1 MASIAGIATALPLNV
16 VPQDVARREFERL
29 HAGRPEVQRLLK
41 LFSSC
46 GVEKR
51 HFAFPPE
58 YYASGK
64 SFDQRNADYIE
75 EGVKLAEQAAR
86 ACLHNARL
94 EPDQVNH
101 LIFVTTTGLAT
112 PSVDAR
118 LVRHLGLRPDV
129 RRSPLFGLGCAGGA
143 GALIRANDVL
153 RAFPRDRALVVAL
166 ELCGQVFSTRAAE
179 PVDIVGTAL
188 FGDGAAA
195 VVLSGEQGPAS
206 TGPRIR
212 GTRTVLFRETEDLMG
227 WKFTSDGMRLQ
238 LSERVTGF
246 VRERLGPEVGRFL
259 AEHTMP
265 PDRLNFWILHPGGRR
280 IIEAYRDVF
289 SLSEEALKWTRS
301 SLATVGNLSSASV
314 LFILADVIGQGRPRE
329 GDRGFLVALGP
340 GFASEMLL
348 LHW

>member
-1 MASIAGIATALPLNV
+1 MATITGIGTALPPNV
-16 VPQDVARREFERL
+16 VPQDVVRREFERL
-29 HAGRPEVQRLLK
+29 HSGRPDVERLLR
-41 LFSSC
+41 LFGTC
-46 GVEKR
+46 GVDRR
-51 HFAFPPE
+51 HFAFPPQ
-58 YYASGK
+58 YYASGR

-75 EGVKLAEQAAR
+75 EGVRLAEQAAR
-86 ACLHNARL
+86 ACLKSARL
-94 EPDQVNH
+94 SPDQVDH

-112 PSVDAR
+112 PSVDAL
-118 LVRHLGLRPDV
+118 LVRRLGLRNDV

-143 GALIRANDVL
+143 GALLRANDVL
-153 RAFPRDRALVVAL
+153 RAFPRERVLVVAL
-166 ELCGQVFSTRAAE
+166 ELCGQVFSTRATE

-195 VVLSGEQGPAS
+195 VVLSGEQVPGT

-212 GTRTVLFRETEDLMG
+212 GTRSVLFSETEDLMG

-265 PDRLNFWILHPGGRR
+265 PNHLKYWILHPGGRR
-280 IIEAYRDVF
+280 IIESYRDVF
-289 SLSEEALKWTRS
+289 SLGDEALKWTRN
-301 SLATVGNLSSASV
+301 SLANVGNLSSASV
-314 LFILADVIGQGRPRE
+314 LFILADVMAGGQPRE
-329 GDRGFLVALGP
+329 GDRGFLIALGP